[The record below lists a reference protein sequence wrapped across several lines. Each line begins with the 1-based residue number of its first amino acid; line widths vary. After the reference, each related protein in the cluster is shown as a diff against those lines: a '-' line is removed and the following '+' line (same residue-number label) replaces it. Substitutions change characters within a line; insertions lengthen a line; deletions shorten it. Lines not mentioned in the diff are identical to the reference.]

1 LRVCRHYFDWNET
14 LGIVE
19 RIHTVLADGG
29 LLLCLLNS
37 TRDDN
42 YGASGYPRIEDHF

>member
-1 LRVCRHYFDWNET
+1 

-19 RIHTVLADGG
+19 RIRAVLADGG
-29 LLLCLLNS
+29 LLLCRLNS